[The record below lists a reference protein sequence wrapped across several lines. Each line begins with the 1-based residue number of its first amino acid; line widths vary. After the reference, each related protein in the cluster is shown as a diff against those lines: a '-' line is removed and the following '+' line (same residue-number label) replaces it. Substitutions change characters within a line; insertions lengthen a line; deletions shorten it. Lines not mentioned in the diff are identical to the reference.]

1 MHFTMNLKGQV
12 NQMRLPKSKALWP
25 LFETIVNS
33 IQSLEE
39 TKDCADPHITVIAN
53 RPNERQ
59 IKMDGEEELNHFEE
73 FIVTDNGEGF
83 TERNYKS
90 FLEAYTTYKIQ
101 KGCKGIG
108 RFLWLKA
115 FNKIEIKSVYIED
128 GKWYQR
134 EFTFSLENTIEPEE
148 NRKEISAPEDG
159 SRLTEIR
166 LLGFQPYYRDEVALS
181 LESLVKKVI
190 EHCLPYFIVEGCP
203 SIIVKDNLGDSF
215 LSEFI
220 LQGSL

>member
-215 LSEFI
+215 
-220 LQGSL
+220 SLNSY